1 MKILSISVRAIL
13 HVCMILTC
21 CAFISCSSKLTS
33 NQSTAN
39 SSNPEV
45 SLGWK
50 LGAQAYTFN
59 RFSFTEALSK
69 IDSCGLRYVEAYP
82 QQVIGG
88 GITEKMDYKMS
99 AASKLY
105 LQNLLKSKNIRL
117 ISYGVIK
124 TKDSND
130 WEKIFA
136 FAKSMGAENITCE
149 PELKDIDLVSQLC
162 DKYQINAAIHNHPN
176 PSFYWSPEFVLKT
189 IKGKSKR
196 MGVCADIGHWVRSGL
211 DPVACLKQLEG
222 HVKQLHVKDLNE
234 KANVKAHDVHW
245 GTGVGNMSGVIAELK
260 RQGFKGVLSAEYEY
274 NWNNNTPDVTASVKN
289 FRKML
294 TK

>member
-33 NQSTAN
+33 NQSAAN

-88 GITEKMDYKMS
+88 GITEKMDYKM
-99 AASKLY
+99 
-105 LQNLLKSKNIRL
+105 
-117 ISYGVIK
+117 
-124 TKDSND
+124 
-130 WEKIFA
+130 
-136 FAKSMGAENITCE
+136 
-149 PELKDIDLVSQLC
+149 
-162 DKYQINAAIHNHPN
+162 
-176 PSFYWSPEFVLKT
+176 
-189 IKGKSKR
+189 
-196 MGVCADIGHWVRSGL
+196 
-211 DPVACLKQLEG
+211 
-222 HVKQLHVKDLNE
+222 
-234 KANVKAHDVHW
+234 
-245 GTGVGNMSGVIAELK
+245 
-260 RQGFKGVLSAEYEY
+260 
-274 NWNNNTPDVTASVKN
+274 
-289 FRKML
+289 
-294 TK
+294 